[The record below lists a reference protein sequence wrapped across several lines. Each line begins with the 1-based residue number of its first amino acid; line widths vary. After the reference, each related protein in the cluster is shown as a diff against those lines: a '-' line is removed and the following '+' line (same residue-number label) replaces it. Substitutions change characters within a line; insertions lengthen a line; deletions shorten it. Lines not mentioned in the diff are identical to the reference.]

1 MKNSNYIIHDFCR
14 VINEFRNIFQQGVY
28 YENFQVGNSFGFLID
43 MILQDW
49 NAPVGNIL
57 DKLYS
62 YKTDSD
68 ELIGE
73 LENKNILLISS
84 MNN

>member
-1 MKNSNYIIHDFCR
+1 MNLEIFFSKEFIIKT
-14 VINEFRNIFQQGVY
+14 
-28 YENFQVGNSFGFLID
+28 FQVGNSFGFLID

-73 LENKNILLISS
+73 LENKNILFISS